1 VASFLGPVCSK
12 ASYLA
17 KDGVLVLKFH
27 GRVQCDKELTFV
39 VIRYTRV
46 GHGDKTATN
55 KPQSRVK
62 LVRKGFSILVTRFAS
77 QPSTLGVATLD
88 DKAGDDTMKDSIV
101 IVALHA
107 KLYKVPTGLGSL
119 LGPEFYG
126 DITMACVEVHLS
138 SIERRTLEVMLVTLW
153 ISARQRTRCR
163 G

>member
-1 VASFLGPVCSK
+1 
-12 ASYLA
+12 
-17 KDGVLVLKFH
+17 
-27 GRVQCDKELTFV
+27 
-39 VIRYTRV
+39 
-46 GHGDKTATN
+46 
-55 KPQSRVK
+55 
-62 LVRKGFSILVTRFAS
+62 
-77 QPSTLGVATLD
+77 LD